1 MNNDNNMQ
9 LERAIVTG
17 GSGFIGSHLVD
28 ALVERGVDVTV
39 VDKAEPKAS
48 VRNAKASYVIRD
60 IREDGLAEVFSN
72 VKPTVVFHL
81 AAHIDDRE
89 SVTNPVM
96 NADNNIMGSLR
107 VFEAARVA
115 GAKKILF
122 ASTSAVYGGSEKVP
136 FTEKTIPRPMTPYA
150 VSKLTGEHYLS
161 FYYSRYGIPY
171 TALRIGNVFGPRQDG
186 SKESGAVAIFT
197 KKLMSGE
204 EVFIN
209 DDGQTI
215 RDYIYVGDVVS
226 LFIAGAESDVVDVYN
241 CSTNVGTTTADLF
254 ALVAS
259 VTRSNAHPTM
269 RPEVKDAAKVVRMK
283 NAKARKEL
291 GWRPA
296 MRLGRGVKQTVKWY
310 AAQAKGAV

>member
-1 MNNDNNMQ
+1 MQ

-39 VDKAEPKAS
+39 VDKAEPKAG

-72 VKPTVVFHL
+72 VRPTVVFHL

-96 NADNNIMGSLR
+96 NADNNVMGALR
-107 VFEAARVA
+107 VFEAARLA

-122 ASTSAVYGGSEKVP
+122 ASTSAVYGGAEKIP
-136 FTEKTIPRPMTPYA
+136 FTEKTAPRPMTPYA

-171 TALRIGNVFGPRQDG
+171 TALRIGNVYGPRQDG

-209 DDGQTI
+209 DDGKTI

-226 LFIAGAESDVVDVYN
+226 LFIAAAESDVVDVYN
-241 CSTNVGTTTADLF
+241 CSTNVGTATGDLF
-254 ALVAS
+254 ALVAG
-259 VTRSNAHPTM
+259 VTRSSVNPTM

-291 GWRPA
+291 GWKPV
-296 MRLGRGVKQTVKWY
+296 MRLAKGVKQTVKWY
-310 AAQAKGAV
+310 AAQVKTSV